1 MVYFVPH
8 ARQELRAAFPS
19 VRNLFDPFYL
29 KKTGRQLY
37 EAAGELQ
44 PFPTHPPLKDLGGC
58 MPPAGLNVRKAGRP
72 KMRKRIRSK
81 YETTATGVRACG
93 RCGRI
98 GHTRQECVNAERT
111 HEQFEAVL
119 RKFGLAAEAV
129 PDADAVA
136 AANGEAVP
144 DADAVAEADGEVVPD
159 ADAEAEMDGEAV
171 PDADAM
177 AAPDGEAVPDADAD
191 AEAAADAANVV
202 ADREAESDA
211 EAQTGQDEKE
221 DEVEHATDNTTKI
234 GEKRSA
240 SRAFTNLD
248 YDNLGRGKRSRQ
260 TTPWS
265 IIFE

>member
-1 MVYFVPH
+1 M
-8 ARQELRAAFPS
+8 
-19 VRNLFDPFYL
+19 RNLFDPFYL

-58 MPPAGLNVRKAGRP
+58 MPPAGVNVRKAGRP

-111 HEQFEAVL
+111 HEQFEACLAVL
-119 RKFGLAAEAV
+119 RKFGLGAEAV

-136 AANGEAVP
+136 AAN
-144 DADAVAEADGEVVPD
+144 GEVVPD